1 MGLAAG
7 GGAFRTDLVPV
18 AMSFPAHDLT
28 AAMPA
33 RLPDEVASRAAL
45 RRHYDTV
52 RRETLS
58 RTRGLT
64 VEDQCAQA
72 MPDASPTKWHLA
84 HTTWFFEAVV
94 LMPNGFHDTVRPGW
108 HVLFNSYYESM
119 GPRHPRPERGLL
131 TRPPLADILA
141 WRQDVDRAMQQ
152 LIDGVDT
159 RAWPEVERLARIG
172 MAHEAQHQELIL
184 TDILALFARHPQ
196 EPAVRLE
203 AAPDSALGQGGVS
216 PELGWHTMSPGLYRI
231 GHDGAGLA
239 FDNEGPAH
247 DVMVPGFAMASRPVN
262 GGDLIHFIEDGGY
275 QDPQWWA
282 SDGWAL
288 AQAQDWQAPLYWAE
302 RDGQWTTLGLQ
313 GRQQVDPNE
322 PVAHLSFHEALAV
335 AAWAGARLPTEM
347 EWEVWARQAGP
358 EVWCN
363 RPLPHGLGRVWEWT
377 RSAYEPYPGYR
388 PWPGALAEYNAKFM
402 VGQQVLR
409 GASHA
414 TPSWETRP
422 SYRNFFPPTARW
434 QFTGVRLARDL

>member
-1 MGLAAG
+1 
-7 GGAFRTDLVPV
+7 
-18 AMSFPAHDLT
+18 MSS
-28 AAMPA
+28 PA
-33 RLPDEVASRAAL
+33 RIPAALPPEGLPDEVADRAAL
-45 RRHYDTV
+45 RRHYETV

-94 LMPNGFHDTVRPGW
+94 LMPHGITETCRPGW
-108 HVLFNSYYESM
+108 HTLFNSYYEGL
-119 GPRHPRPERGLL
+119 GPRHPRAERGLL

-141 WRQDVDRAMQQ
+141 WRQAVDRAMLQ
-152 LIDGVDT
+152 LIDGAD
-159 RAWPEVERLARIG
+159 ASSWPAVQRLILIG
-172 MAHEAQHQELIL
+172 LAHEAQHQELIL
-184 TDILALFARHPQ
+184 TDILALLARHPQ
-196 EPAVRLE
+196 EPAVWAE
-203 AAPDSALGQGGVS
+203 PAPANRWDDGPIG
-216 PELGWHTMSPGLYRI
+216 PELDWHTVRPGLYRI
-231 GHDGAGLA
+231 GHEGEALA

-247 DVMVPGFAMASRPVN
+247 DVVVPAFAMASRPVN
-262 GGDLIHFIEDGGY
+262 GADLVHFIEDGGY
-275 QDPQWWA
+275 QDPQWWT
-282 SDGWAL
+282 SDGWSL
-288 AQAQDWQAPLYWAE
+288 VQAQGWHAPLHWT
-302 RDGQWTTLGLQ
+302 RQDRLWTTFGLH
-313 GRQQVDPNE
+313 GRRPLAPDQ
-322 PVAHLSFHEALAV
+322 PVVHLSFHEALAV

-358 EVWCN
+358 QDWSE

-414 TPSWETRP
+414 TPAWETRP
-422 SYRNFFPPTARW
+422 SYRNFFPPAARW